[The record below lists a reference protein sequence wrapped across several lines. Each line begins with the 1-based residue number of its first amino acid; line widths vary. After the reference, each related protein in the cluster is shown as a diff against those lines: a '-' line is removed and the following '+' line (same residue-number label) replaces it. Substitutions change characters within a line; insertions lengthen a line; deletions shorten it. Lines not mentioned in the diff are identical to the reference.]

1 MTTEAVFSVITQ
13 AQTTLKNG
21 WKQGAARSNE
31 HMVMI
36 AQIEHTTRLDP
47 IFCDVLGAIIEVAA
61 QAIEPEPEPVNP

>member
-1 MTTEAVFSVITQ
+1 MTTEAVLSVITQ

-47 IFCDVLGAIIEVAA
+47 VFCDVLGQIIEVATRPLEA
-61 QAIEPEPEPVNP
+61 EPVK